1 MKGTPSEKGVPF
13 KWSKQKSVC
22 GISVVKREIAVVFT
36 TAISIF
42 GGLEGDRTLD
52 LCDANAAL
60 YQLSYEPVLPP
71 DLFILARKL
80 GFVKWHF

>member
-1 MKGTPSEKGVPF
+1 MKGTPSEKEVPF

-42 GGLEGDRTLD
+42 GGPEEIRT
-52 LCDANAAL
+52 
-60 YQLSYEPVLPP
+60 P
-71 DLFILARKL
+71 DPTLRSSARGL
-80 GFVKWHF
+80 QEWV